1 MKIINEM
8 RRNIA
13 DELPRWLLIAVGAA
27 VAVLLA
33 MSIETGR
40 AHAAGTAFTLRG
52 ALNRMITPNGDAK
65 NDVSIHCVENPKDSS
80 LIGAIYDLRG
90 HFVANMTRIRNT
102 GVSPLTI
109 AECKAHFPVSPAFPL
124 MDAMVW
130 DGRAAGGTAVT
141 SGVYVYRVEGEDTA
155 VTGTVVV
162 AR

>member
-1 MKIINEM
+1 MKYFNEI
-8 RRNIA
+8 RENIA
-13 DELPRWLLIAVGAA
+13 GDLPRWLLIALGAA

-33 MSIETGR
+33 MTIETGR
-40 AHAAGTAFTLRG
+40 AYAAGTAFTLRG

-80 LIGAIYDLRG
+80 LVGRIYDLRG
-90 HFVANMTRIRNT
+90 HFVADMARLRNT
-102 GVSPLTI
+102 GGGATI
-109 AECKAHFPVSPAFPL
+109 VQCKTSFPPQAAVNI

-130 DGRAAGGTAVT
+130 DGRASGGTAVT
-141 SGVYVYRVEGEDTA
+141 SGVYVYRVEGEDSA

>member
-1 MKIINEM
+1 MKYFNEIRENLAM
-8 RRNIA
+8 EA
-13 DELPRWLLIAVGAA
+13 PRWLLIALGVAI
-27 VAVLLA
+27 AVLLA
-33 MSIETGR
+33 MTIETGR

-52 ALNRMITPNGDAK
+52 ALNRIITPNGDAK

-80 LIGAIYDLRG
+80 LIGTIYDLRG
-90 HFVANMTRIRNT
+90 HFVADMARIRNT
-102 GVSPLTI
+102 GASPLTI
-109 AECKAHFPVSPAFPL
+109 AQCKAAFPVSPAFPL